1 MNISEKLTKILIS
14 LIKKPKSDP
23 ISVVSKTAEEDFIP
37 YVCNYSKNTILTK
50 NGDLLQTIKIDNFKH
65 NPYDS
70 EIISIREALRDSIA
84 EHIKDTKFGLYF
96 HVIRRAKDISLK
108 GEYKESFAN
117 LVNDAWIK
125 ENQLKS
131 QLVNELYITIVI
143 EGISNSITN
152 FNAFWHSFS
161 YMTIKSMNQ
170 NHLKNSYQKL
180 SEITTKILVDLNEY
194 GASLLGISEIDGVLY
209 SDFAQFFG
217 KILNLK
223 DEQYKI
229 YPNEIAI
236 DLASHSIAFGDR
248 EIEVK
253 DADSKNFAAILSL
266 KEYHEFEIPILD
278 KLLQLPMQFIITQ
291 SFDFNVTKKDLEFIE
306 YQNYILQLSGDE
318 NLRQLSGVASL
329 IESNHDNKTDFGN
342 LQTTIMV
349 INNNLTKLQKDVDQM
364 LEDCESLGSILIR
377 EDIFL
382 EHCFWSQLPANFQF
396 LRRQKVMNIGNVAG
410 FCNLNRYPIGKVSD
424 NPKNQAT
431 TIFKTVLD
439 TPYFFDFAAR
449 DSKKNLCHTAIIGP
463 QKSGKTAIA
472 NFLLSQARKQNSQI
486 FYFDHNKSS
495 ECFIRALWGQYL
507 KLDLK
512 FDSNKENQAT
522 NILKMNPLLL
532 PKNDQNKQFLTSW
545 FGYLVAFAK
554 EPIAKEELDLIP
566 EIIEKIY
573 LDDIKD
579 FSAACKC
586 FNQDR
591 TKNIYHRLKIWHDQ
605 GQLSHIFNH
614 LEESDL
620 SSFLVNGFDLSEIF
634 EHKAISIPIIIYL
647 LHKIEINLDGQTPTF
662 IIIDNSWPVIDNKI
676 FAPLLKDFLTRMQQK
691 NCIVIFIIEDIKE
704 VIFENVASQLKQNLA
719 TEIYLPNPQPNQ
731 YYQAVFNLNDEEMNI
746 IQSMQISERHFLFK
760 NDQDSIISYFKIDSL
775 PEIIKILSADEVT
788 LAAMNEVI
796 AANFPN

>member
-1 MNISEKLTKILIS
+1 MNISEKLTQALIS

-23 ISVVSKTAEEDFIP
+23 VSVVSKTAEEDFIP
-37 YVCNYSKNTILTK
+37 YVCNYNKNTILTK

-84 EHIKDTKFGLYF
+84 QHVKDTKFGLYF
-96 HVIRRAKDISLK
+96 HVIRRARDISLK
-108 GEYKESFAN
+108 GEYNESFAN

-131 QLVNELYITIVI
+131 QLVNELYITIII
-143 EGISNSITN
+143 EGVPNSITN
-152 FNAFWHSFS
+152 LNAFWHSFS
-161 YMTIKSMNQ
+161 YMTIKSMHR

-180 SEITTKILVDLNEY
+180 SEVTTKILVDLNEY
-194 GASLLGISEIDGVLY
+194 GAQLLGISEIDGILY

-223 DEQYKI
+223 DEQYEI

-236 DLASHSIAFGDR
+236 DLASHSIAIGDR
-248 EIEVK
+248 EIEVR

-266 KEYHEFEIPILD
+266 KEYHEFDITILD
-278 KLLQLPMQFIITQ
+278 KLLQLPIQFIITQ

-318 NLRQLSGVASL
+318 NLRQLSGIASL

-349 INNNLTKLQKDVDQM
+349 INNNLAKLQKDVDQM
-364 LEDCESLGSILIR
+364 LVNCESIGSILIR

-396 LRRQKVMNIGNVAG
+396 LRRQKVMNIGNIAG
-410 FCNLNRYPIGKVSD
+410 FSNLNRYPIGKVSD
-424 NPKNQAT
+424 DPKNQAT

-439 TPYFFDFAAR
+439 TPYFFDFAAQ
-449 DSKKNLCHTAIIGP
+449 DGKKNLSHTAIIGP
-463 QKSGKTAIA
+463 EKSGKTTLV

-495 ECFIRALWGQYL
+495 ECFIRALWGNY
-507 KLDLK
+507 LK
-512 FDSNKENQAT
+512 FDSNKESQAP
-522 NILKMNPLLL
+522 NILKINPLLL
-532 PKNDQNKQFLTSW
+532 PKNDQNKQFLANW
-545 FGYLVAFAK
+545 FGYLIAFSK

-566 EIIEKIY
+566 AIIEKIY
-573 LDDIKD
+573 NDDIKD
-579 FSAACKC
+579 FATACKC
-586 FNQDR
+586 FNQDS
-591 TKNIYHRLKIWHDQ
+591 TKNIYNRLKIWHDQ
-605 GQLSHIFNH
+605 GQLANIFNH

-634 EHKAISIPIIIYL
+634 EHKAISVPIIIYL
-647 LHKIEINLDGQTPTF
+647 LHKIEIKLDSQTPSF
-662 IIIDNSWPVIDNKI
+662 IIIDNSWPIIDNKI
-676 FAPLLKDFLTRMQQK
+676 FAPLLKNFLARMQQK
-691 NCIVIFIIEDIKE
+691 NCTVIFIFEEIKE
-704 VIFENVASQLKQNLA
+704 VVFENIATELKQNLA
-719 TEIYLPNPQPNQ
+719 TEIYLPNPKPNQ
-731 YYQAVFNLNDEEMNI
+731 YYQSVFNLSEEEMTI
-746 IQSMQISERHFLFK
+746 IKSMQPTEHHFLFK

-775 PEIIKILSADEVT
+775 PEIIKILSADETT
-788 LAAMNEVI
+788 LTAMNEVI
-796 AANFPN
+796 AANFPNIT